1 MRRCNVDWLEDM
13 KAKSARRRPLIMQA
27 RRNITLAFEHWRAGR
42 ISTLLLFDVIDMY
55 GTDGDAYRASRGN

>member
-1 MRRCNVDWLEDM
+1 
-13 KAKSARRRPLIMQA
+13 MQA

-42 ISTLLLFDVIDMY
+42 ISTLVLFEVIDMY